1 MKDNFIDNRLEN
13 GKQKPPIQDKRRNK
27 LVAKIS
33 FFAAMLCSSCQLLRI
48 RKHREVITPCSQSNA
63 LRQWLLASSRPSID
77 HQRDGHTYRLYAWIG
92 AGSSHCD
99 REGSGRRSGQRWW
112 WRWRLSRTSA
122 AADAKQH
129 SERASR
135 KDQPWNVPPGS
146 VAMNKQ
152 NHHQNADGP
161 QRPSTDAEVRRGKP
175 QHRPRHQ
182 LGPGCGSHRHRRRVA
197 RSRVRGESCRSRRR

>member
-1 MKDNFIDNRLEN
+1 MENENRSRPSKTKDGTNSS
-13 GKQKPPIQDKRRNK
+13 QKSVFCGYAVLLVSGIEDKETPGSHYSLLPIQR
-27 LVAKIS
+27 LAPW
-33 FFAAMLCSSCQLLRI
+33 LR
-48 RKHREVITPCSQSNA
+48 T
-63 LRQWLLASSRPSID
+63 SSRPSID
-77 HQRDGHTYRLYAWIG
+77 LQRDGHTYRLYAWIG

-99 REGSGRRSGQRWW
+99 REGSGRRSGRRWW
-112 WRWRLSRTSA
+112 WRWRQSRTSA

-146 VAMNKQ
+146 VVMNNQ

-161 QRPSTDAEVRRGKP
+161 QRPSTDAEIGRGKP
-175 QHRPRHQ
+175 QHRPRRQ
-182 LGPGCGSHRHRRRVA
+182 LGPGCGSQRHRRRVA